1 MAIPKSEL
9 TLLADV
15 WEKHRDYRYPYLVD
29 PKTLRSTTPHENVL
43 RQMLINLASWST
55 KELEDFH
62 RTFGNRPPKCYL
74 KSCTK
79 AQDKVIELLGGW
91 EVESN
96 VYLVDNDKVEEFLD
110 A

>member
-1 MAIPKSEL
+1 MKTEL

-15 WEKHRDYRYPYLVD
+15 WERHRNHRYPYLED
-29 PKTLRSTTPHENVL
+29 PRTLRNITPHENVL
-43 RQMLINLASWST
+43 RQMVTSLASWST
-55 KELEDFH
+55 EELKDFH

-74 KSCTK
+74 LSCTK

-91 EVESN
+91 EISPN